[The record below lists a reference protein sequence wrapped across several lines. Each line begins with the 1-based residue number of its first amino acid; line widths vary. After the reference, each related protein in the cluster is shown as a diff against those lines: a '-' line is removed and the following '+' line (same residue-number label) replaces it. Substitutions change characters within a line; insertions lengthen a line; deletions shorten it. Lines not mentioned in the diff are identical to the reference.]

1 MGGGLSQLYNFF
13 IESIAPVPMTIFK
26 NVLKLTG
33 ASVTVGTVAG
43 YAWARTTFGD
53 DSLSRI
59 IKYDKVAVPAAI
71 EYKWLEAK
79 CEKFPHYPILSYF
92 FPKVS
97 VEEEEKL
104 FGHLHKKYVQPLYDV
119 HMELGGFYYKSGQK
133 TATNFSGVIPEIY
146 IDKFQPFLNDIPAR
160 DPADVRRVLE
170 EELGKKREEVFSYWE
185 EKPIG
190 CASIGQVHRA
200 VLRKSGQKVVVKVQN
215 PDAERTFRGDVFALK
230 SIVDMFAPQ
239 FSVAFEEMEKQFA
252 TEFDYRGECQNAID
266 IRRNLKKAGFADV
279 IVPEVYS
286 EYCGPKVMVMEEIAP
301 STPLHDILN
310 EQGERMARQNGMSK
324 KEFLHSE
331 ELKMVASVKL
341 AAESGDRSLPKSIS
355 AESYDAYI
363 KLQQGKQFMQN
374 LPRYIYNWS
383 LGWFLPNY
391 DTSGKGENDVIVP
404 LNAARLVDKLF
415 EIHGHEIL
423 IDGCFNADPH
433 PGNILYA
440 NGKLALIDY
449 GQVKRLTKKQR
460 IDLSKSILLVQAA
473 IQVDPKLKPDINPK
487 IHARAVQSVVSH
499 SKAVGMNTKYNYDKT
514 LYDMSTVY
522 LGRMDKRWFYPD
534 NFIQWT
540 DKMQQNDPVGDISEF
555 DYYVMVNMTSMMLR
569 GLAEMLQQ
577 PRNGADVWAPF
588 ARRVLKENGCLKDVE
603 DEIASWTK
611 NI

>member
-1 MGGGLSQLYNFF
+1 MGKK
-13 IESIAPVPMTIFK
+13 PPP
-26 NVLKLTG
+26 
-33 ASVTVGTVAG
+33 
-43 YAWARTTFGD
+43 TFQ
-53 DSLSRI
+53 
-59 IKYDKVAVPAAI
+59 
-71 EYKWLEAK
+71 
-79 CEKFPHYPILSYF
+79 
-92 FPKVS
+92 VS
-97 VEEEEKL
+97 
-104 FGHLHKKYVQPLYDV
+104 FQ
-119 HMELGGFYYKSGQK
+119 
-133 TATNFSGVIPEIY
+133 IY

-160 DPADVRRVLE
+160 DPDVRRVLE
-170 EELGKKREEVFSYWE
+170 EEFGKKREEVFSYWE

-200 VLRKSGQKVVVKVQN
+200 VLRKNGRKVVVKVQN

-391 DTSGKGENDVIVP
+391 DTSGKGEERCD
-404 LNAARLVDKLF
+404 
-415 EIHGHEIL
+415 
-423 IDGCFNADPH
+423 CT
-433 PGNILYA
+433 
-440 NGKLALIDY
+440 
-449 GQVKRLTKKQR
+449 VKC
-460 IDLSKSILLVQAA
+460 
-473 IQVDPKLKPDINPK
+473 
-487 IHARAVQSVVSH
+487 
-499 SKAVGMNTKYNYDKT
+499 
-514 LYDMSTVY
+514 STS
-522 LGRMDKRWFYPD
+522 R
-534 NFIQWT
+534 
-540 DKMQQNDPVGDISEF
+540 
-555 DYYVMVNMTSMMLR
+555 
-569 GLAEMLQQ
+569 
-577 PRNGADVWAPF
+577 
-588 ARRVLKENGCLKDVE
+588 
-603 DEIASWTK
+603 
-611 NI
+611 